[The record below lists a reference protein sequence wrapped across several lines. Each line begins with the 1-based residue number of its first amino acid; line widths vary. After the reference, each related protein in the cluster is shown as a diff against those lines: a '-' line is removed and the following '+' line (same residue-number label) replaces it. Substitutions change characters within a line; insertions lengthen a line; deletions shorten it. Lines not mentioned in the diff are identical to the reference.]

1 MPTPIKTVADFY
13 IIPPGLGYYNPP
25 ARFVADT
32 VIAGTATGLI
42 RVVGYEAGVG
52 YLAGLTS
59 VSFTGAILSPSVQV
73 PTDVNAAA
81 TSAVFINA
89 FADGSAGFVWS
100 QSGTLPPSAA
110 TDQNVYGRTPTT
122 SVTLGSTTSFAV
134 AASTA
139 NEIVDDSIVLSDGR
153 FATLVNR
160 FDTGSLRLTFQN
172 ANGTGQSFIDLT
184 TPQLGLDYELVQMA
198 NGGFQITGRS
208 TSNIYVR
215 EISSIGVVGS
225 WLNAN
230 STLVTPLKTFEAVAT
245 GQSGFNDG
253 SLQLYE
259 ENTSAT
265 TWSLSVQWVA
275 AGPANG
281 GSRLIASGTQGSAAT
296 SHNGSIARLLDGRF
310 IVTWDDAGVIY
321 GRLLNS
327 SNFDPDGLAFVV
339 SNSPGGTTAQD
350 ADVTALAD
358 GRFAV
363 AWEESGVSGGLPYTT
378 LKMSIFDP
386 RTTGVTLTAVAAG
399 SSFVGSDFADTMSG
413 GVGNDTF
420 IGGAG
425 VDILNG
431 AGGIDTVDYSSAATT
446 VVLHLDTAIQ
456 YGQYASGAGG
466 AIETDTL
473 SGFENATGGSAGD
486 YIYGNAVANVLTG
499 NGGNDVIQAG
509 DGNDTIDA
517 GDGPDWV
524 DASYGDD
531 TVIGGLGADTVYG
544 GAGIDTIQG
553 GDDADQLYGGPGADS
568 IDGGNGNDVLFVD
581 SADTFVNGGAGIDYI
596 IWQDTAVAAN
606 LDLAAVSA
614 DFFYGFTGNDVVSVG
629 AVKIRPEM
637 YGGGG
642 NDTLS
647 APASVGS
654 ILLGQD
660 GNDRLISGTG
670 IDHFVGG
677 PGSDT
682 FAFAPNGG
690 TDYVYSYERGPDRI
704 DMTALAGAGIHSL
717 ANLSVNTAYGG
728 SGWYGYGY
736 GTGTVWVQTGSQGSL
751 TAPEFVFA

>member
-1 MPTPIKTVADFY
+1 MPTPVKTVADFY
-13 IIPPGLGYYNPP
+13 IIQPGLGYYNPP

-32 VIAGTATGLI
+32 VIAGTATGMI
-42 RVVGYEAGVG
+42 RVVGFEGGLGSV
-52 YLAGLTS
+52 AGLTS
-59 VSFTGAILSPSVQV
+59 VSFTGAVLSPFFQV
-73 PTDVNAAA
+73 PTDVNANA
-81 TSAVFINA
+81 TSAAFINA

-100 QSGTLPPSAA
+100 QAGTLPPSTA

-122 SVTLGSTTSFAV
+122 SVLLGSTTSFAV
-134 AASTA
+134 AASTV
-139 NEIVDDSIVLSDGR
+139 NEIVDDSIVLADGR
-153 FATLVNR
+153 FATLVNK

-172 ANGTGQSFIDLT
+172 ANGTSQSFIDLT
-184 TPQLGLDYELVQMA
+184 TPQLGLDYELVQLT

-208 TSNIYVR
+208 TSNIFVR
-215 EISSIGVVGS
+215 EISSTGVVGN

-230 STLVTPLKTFEAVAT
+230 TTLLTPIKTFDTVAT
-245 GQSGFNDG
+245 GKSVNDG

-265 TWSLSVQWVA
+265 TWNLSVQFIS
-275 AGPANG
+275 AGPGNG
-281 GSRLIASGTQGSAAT
+281 GSRLIATGTQPTTGT

-327 SNFDPDGLAFVV
+327 TDFNPDGLAFVV
-339 SNSPGGTTAQD
+339 SSSPGGTTAQD
-350 ADVTALAD
+350 SDVTALAD

-363 AWEESGVSGGLPYTT
+363 AWEEAGISGGQAYTT

-386 RTTGVTLTAVAAG
+386 RTAGVTLTAVAAG
-399 SSFVGSDFADTMSG
+399 SSFVGSDFADTMNG
-413 GVGNDTF
+413 GVGNDAF

-425 VDILNG
+425 ADILNG
-431 AGGIDTVDYSSAATT
+431 AGGIDTADYSTASTT
-446 VVLHLDTAIQ
+446 VVLHLDTTTQ
-456 YGQYASGAGG
+456 YGQYGSGAGG

-486 YIYGNAVANVLTG
+486 YIFGNAAANVLTG

-531 TVIGGLGADTVYG
+531 TVPGGGGADTLYG
-544 GAGIDTIQG
+544 GAGIDTLQG
-553 GDDADQLYGGPGADS
+553 GEDADQLYGGPGAD
-568 IDGGNGNDVLFVD
+568 ILDGGNGNDVLFVD
-581 SADTFVNGGAGIDYI
+581 SADTSVTGGPGIDYI
-596 IWQDTAVAAN
+596 IWQDTVVAAN
-606 LDLAAVSA
+606 LDITTRSA
-614 DFFYGFTGNDVVSVG
+614 DFFYGYTGNDVVTAAS
-629 AVKIRPEM
+629 AATRPEM

-647 APASVGS
+647 APAFVGS

-677 PGSDT
+677 TGSDT
-682 FAFAPNGG
+682 FVFAPGGG
-690 TDYVYSYERGPDRI
+690 TDYIYSYERGPDRV

-717 ANLSVNTAYGG
+717 ANLTVNAAYAA

-736 GTGTVWVQTGSQGSL
+736 GTGTVWVQTGTQGSL
-751 TAPEFVFA
+751 TAPEFIFA